1 MQPDVQGGF
10 GVIKVIAW
18 IYLVLGTALASMAL
32 LHVQLAGQQL
42 GSLSAILPALL
53 AFGAIGTLLRRQWGR
68 YLSAFFSVIL
78 LFAVPIGTLLGGF
91 MLYHLAHNKA
101 LFARAAVAR

>member
-1 MQPDVQGGF
+1 MQHDVQGRF

-18 IYLVLGTALASMAL
+18 IYLALGCVWVAMGL
-32 LHVQLAGQQL
+32 LHVQFAGQQL
-42 GSLSAILPALL
+42 EPLSAILPALL
-53 AFGAIGTLLRRQWGR
+53 ALGAVGTLLRKQWGR
-68 YLSAFFSVIL
+68 YLCGFFSVLL

-101 LFARAAVAR
+101 LFSRAVVAR